1 MDPILS
7 GHLDLGSELGPITEE
22 ARPPSPNPSVA
33 PPSPTL
39 SVQGTR
45 EPTARSQDRL
55 NPELD
60 SFAYIETLFESLAVL
75 GKLPDAVEGIA
86 HRIPVEVFTLVDA
99 TVDEVDERN
108 IDSRRR
114 LSMLPQTIS
123 GGGSANIPLFAFNGS
138 PKPDAPTGQVPNA
151 ALPTSLA
158 SLATVAASN
167 PRSSLLRLNATQTS
181 ALALSAE
188 TLRDLFWTLY
198 SKLDAVLQGFRV
210 GYEVCVRIG
219 EVCLVTSSFSKSAEP
234 NGGVPFAE
242 TKFQFS
248 GHAVFSQRFSSE
260 CDPFASGDLEAY
272 SS

>member
-1 MDPILS
+1 MPVIEATDEDLAASKRAPSRGTSKLHTFLQNLAEKPSVDPLLS
-7 GHLDLGSELGPITEE
+7 GETDLTADLGSAGED
-22 ARPPSPNPSVA
+22 ARPPSPNPSLA

-39 SVQGTR
+39 SFPATR
-45 EPTARSQDRL
+45 EGTSKSQERV

-75 GKLPDAVEGIA
+75 GKLSSAVEAVA
-86 HRIPVEVFTLVDA
+86 HRIPVEVFTLVDT

-114 LSMLPQTIS
+114 LSMLPQS
-123 GGGSANIPLFAFNGS
+123 SSSVMGS
-138 PKPDAPTGQVPNA
+138 
-151 ALPTSLA
+151 TSLA
-158 SLATVAASN
+158 FTGSAKGDTGFSSTKPSQSSLSTPTFNVAASSLAASN
-167 PRSSLLRLNATQTS
+167 PRSSLLRLNASQTS

-219 EVCLVTSSFSKSAEP
+219 EVSSPA
-234 NGGVPFAE
+234 
-242 TKFQFS
+242 T
-248 GHAVFSQRFSSE
+248 
-260 CDPFASGDLEAY
+260 L
-272 SS
+272 